1 MAVQRPVTIGVAGG
15 TGSGKTTVSTAL
27 LQRVGADRIAY
38 MPHDAYYW
46 DWDDLPREPNGL
58 VNFDHP
64 NSLDTPLMIEHL
76 KQLQR
81 GEPAEIPVYEFA
93 FHRRNT
99 TRTQRIEPQPII
111 LVEGILIFAERE
123 LRELCDV
130 RIFVDTDADIRFIRR
145 LNRDISERGRTVEW
159 VIAQYLA
166 TVRPMHLEFVEPSKR
181 YADIIIPEGGYNQV
195 AIDMLADRVRSLSAE
210 RQHGHS

>member
-1 MAVQRPVTIGVAGG
+1 MAAQRPVTIGVAGG

-76 KQLQR
+76 KRLQQ
-81 GEPAEIPVYEFA
+81 GEPADIPVYEFA
-93 FHRRNT
+93 FHRRNI
-99 TRTQRIEPQPII
+99 TRAQRIEPQPII

-145 LNRDISERGRTVEW
+145 LNRDITERGRTVEW
-159 VIAQYLA
+159 VIEQYLA

-195 AIDMLADRVRSLSAE
+195 AIDMLADRVRTLSAE
-210 RQHGHS
+210 RQRSHS